1 LLRGEQAAM
10 VWTMRPARTRHPTRV
25 DPCQLTERA
34 HCAERDSELTV
45 KSPRLVVPTNLHAE
59 TVDGIVKLP
68 ADGCN
73 RLDVSSSVCRVSAFH
88 LSPYHLLRQVRAS
101 PHSNDPASSTSTLT
115 FAACKHRDTPTSRV
129 CTSGVTY
136 SHSSWKD

>member
-1 LLRGEQAAM
+1 MPRGERAAM

-45 KSPRLVVPTNLHAE
+45 KRPRLVVPTNLHAE
-59 TVDGIVKLP
+59 TVDGIVKLS

-73 RLDVSSSVCRVSAFH
+73 RLDVSSSVVCLRFTSP
-88 LSPYHLLRQVRAS
+88 PYHLLRQARAS

-129 CTSGVTY
+129 CTSGVAC